1 MDSKDSA
8 AVTER
13 SYEEFQPKIT
23 WKLEECPVYELTV
36 PDFKKEHLNVKLDQ
50 SEGILKINGERPL
63 GGNRWQ
69 QFSKTIP
76 ISKDSKI
83 NDFNAKLSNG
93 VLRIALPKTVT
104 ELDAPPQKL
113 QQLTST
119 TTKTNGLKEKTT
131 SDVGSD
137 DSANKANKLGELM
150 KADSTT
156 TARSASKER
165 DDIGDDDKGKEGN
178 ETKDEGVDHGASG
191 DEDGLVSDDD
201 DGDDHD
207 HHEQQYSSGVARLR
221 RPRWVMTVIVV
232 VIAVMVIGAYT
243 RFMLRTLSG
252 EEDHHGEL

>member
-1 MDSKDSA
+1 MDSKDGA

-50 SEGILKINGERPL
+50 AGGILKINGERPL

-76 ISKDSKI
+76 VSKDSKI

-93 VLRIALPKTVT
+93 VLRISLPKTVT
-104 ELDAPPQKL
+104 ELDAPPQKE
-113 QQLTST
+113 QQLAPT
-119 TTKTNGLKEKTT
+119 TAKTNGLKEKTT

-137 DSANKANKLGELM
+137 GSENKANKLGELM
-150 KADSTT
+150 KADNTTSTNID
-156 TARSASKER
+156 SASKGR

-178 ETKDEGVDHGASG
+178 ETKDEGIDRVDDDGASG

-201 DGDDHD
+201 DHHHD
-207 HHEQQYSSGVARLR
+207 QQYSSGVARLR

-232 VIAVMVIGAYT
+232 VIAVMLIGAYT
-243 RFMLRTLSG
+243 RFMLRTLS
-252 EEDHHGEL
+252 EEGEL

>member
-50 SEGILKINGERPL
+50 AEGILKINGERPL

-76 ISKDSKI
+76 VSKDSKI

-113 QQLTST
+113 HQLAPT

-156 TARSASKER
+156 TTTSSASKER

-178 ETKDEGVDHGASG
+178 ETKDEGIDHGTG
-191 DEDGLVSDDD
+191 DNEDGLMSDDD
-201 DGDDHD
+201 DDDH

-252 EEDHHGEL
+252 EEDHQGEL